1 MALTPEEL
9 AALQELIAKHNEVP
23 LPQYEAPVGS
33 RLDKSQDP
41 SPADLYDNQAAQ
53 YKLKADELDA
63 EAATPRPQPVGV
75 KQHIVEA
82 IRAGMENF
90 GRLGAP
96 GGYYGQEEKRQKEY
110 SDETAAKI
118 QRAKE
123 LRGQAQQQEDLGQRA
138 TYQADQT
145 ANQEGN
151 LEVSRGNL
159 AVNQQ
164 QEKRAQQVANRPV
177 GNDIGMGVTRV
188 FTNPDTGA
196 EVPGT
201 RLEGQPKPSA
211 AYNLE
216 VKVVDEGGGKFGYH
230 AFDVRAGGP
239 PQDMGRLG
247 DAPAPQAAGG
257 GAGALP
263 SPVDVTDPKT
273 GLPIKAGYD
282 RRTNTITPAT
292 MAGDPTRAPV
302 QNASTGNTNARALVT
317 SEVGVNAAQNLVASM
332 QDTLIRIKSGQ
343 SKAIGADDMNLLSSH
358 LAMTFGTVKG
368 ARTGRDLIREHVNA
382 RDLGDKMQ
390 VIMENVLNGSQLS
403 PGQREEFVHLAEQ
416 RFDELKRGKQNL
428 QNDFGNVPAPAA
440 NTGKTPV
447 VPGGALDRLLNGS
460 GGPR

>member
-1 MALTPEEL
+1 MALTPEEF
-9 AALQELIAKHNEVP
+9 AALQALIAKHNEDP
-23 LPQYEAPVGS
+23 LPQYEAPVGQK
-33 RLDKSQDP
+33 LDKSQDP
-41 SPADLYDNQAAQ
+41 APSALYDNQAAQ
-53 YKLKADELDA
+53 YNLKANELDT
-63 EAATPRPQPVGV
+63 EAAAPRPQPVGA

-82 IRAGMENF
+82 VRAGMENF

-96 GGYYGQEEKRQKEY
+96 GGYYGQEEQRQKEFM
-110 SDETAAKI
+110 DETAAKI

-123 LRGQAQQQEDLGQRA
+123 RRGQAQQQQDLGQRA
-138 TYQADQT
+138 DYQAGQLAD
-145 ANQEGN
+145 QEGN

-177 GNDIGMGVTRV
+177 GNDVGMGVSRV

-201 RLEGQPKPSA
+201 RIEGQPKPSA

-216 VKVVDEGGGKFGYH
+216 VKVVDEGGGKYGYH
-230 AFDVRAGGP
+230 AFDVRAGGL

-247 DAPAPQAAGG
+247 DAPTPQTAG

-263 SPVDVTDPKT
+263 SPVDITDPKT

-282 RRTNTITPAT
+282 RRTNTVTPAT
-292 MAGDPTRAPV
+292 MAGDATKAPV
-302 QNASTGNTNARALVT
+302 QNATAGNAGARALVT

-332 QDTLIRIKSGQ
+332 RDTLNRIKSGQ
-343 SKAIGADDMNLLSSH
+343 STAVGADDMNLLSSH

-390 VIMENVLNGSQLS
+390 VIMENVLNGGQLS

-416 RFDELKRGKQNL
+416 RFNELKSGKQNL
-428 QNDFGNVPAPAA
+428 QNDFGSGPAPAA
-440 NTGKTPV
+440 NAGKTPV
-447 VPGGALDRLLNGS
+447 VPGGALDRLLNGG